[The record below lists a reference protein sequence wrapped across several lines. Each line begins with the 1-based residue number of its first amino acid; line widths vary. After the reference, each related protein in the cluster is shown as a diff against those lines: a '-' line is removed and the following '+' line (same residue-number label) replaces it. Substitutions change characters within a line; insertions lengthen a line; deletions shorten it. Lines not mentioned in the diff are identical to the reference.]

1 MRNLKGTVP
10 LIVSFGVMASATAI
24 LWRVELAGTGT
35 HHLVYLYLL
44 PVALI
49 AVLYTGRLAML
60 CAAAAM
66 VFADYFLQA
75 PIYSLAND
83 NPLEWGDLICF
94 AILAAIA
101 IKCIRVLMRP
111 QAKILQARSRYGRI

>member
-1 MRNLKGTVP
+1 MRIQKGAVP
-10 LIVSFGVMASATAI
+10 LIMSFGVMAAATAI
-24 LWRVELAGTGT
+24 LWRMQLAATST

-49 AVLYTGRLAML
+49 AVLYTGRLALL

-94 AILAAIA
+94 AILAVIA

-111 QAKILQARSRYGRI
+111 QAKILTARSRYGRI